1 MGSSEHGNVEAISF
15 TLGGHIRKQRT
26 LWVFK
31 KQNKKKTASGFV
43 ADRYL
48 RHKHTHVLKNNQKKV

>member
-31 KQNKKKTASGFV
+31 KQKTKQKKKTASGFV

-48 RHKHTHVLKNNQKKV
+48 GQTYPRLKK